1 MRWLWVA
8 GVGMVLAAASACGG
22 GEKAAPALSDA
33 DLKNIVSVSSE
44 GLPTPLTLQSDTV
57 TTNPQAAGAFA
68 DPQKWAANYQKW
80 GRTGGHEASFGVAGG
95 QDAAAQT
102 QAEAYKTTSGAKDA
116 LSGLRDFMTSSE
128 ALTTYTNMGYTDAK
142 IDVADA
148 AKVGD
153 DSSSYKLQVSYQG
166 TQFETLVI
174 IFRRGPV
181 LAQASV
187 GSAPDASDFADVE
200 AVANQMDARIQAVL
214 SGQAA
219 TPQSN

>member
-22 GEKAAPALSDA
+22 GEKAAPVLSDA
-33 DLKNIVSVSSE
+33 DRKNIVTVSSE
-44 GLPTPLTLQSDTV
+44 GLPTPLTLQSDTA

-116 LSGLRDFMTSSE
+116 LSGLRDFMVSGE
-128 ALTTYTNMGYTDAK
+128 ALQAYANLGYTDVK
-142 IDVADA
+142 IDAIDA
-148 AKVGD
+148 AKIGD
-153 DSSSYKLQVSYQG
+153 DSSAYRLVVSMTG
-166 TQFETLVI
+166 AQFDTLVI

-187 GSAPDASDFADVE
+187 GSAPDTSDLADVE
-200 AVANQMDARIQAVL
+200 AIASQMDGRIQNILNGQPL
-214 SGQAA
+214 SSQG
-219 TPQSN
+219 N

>member
-8 GVGMVLAAASACGG
+8 GIAMVLAVASACGG
-22 GEKAAPALSDA
+22 GEKAAPSLSDA
-33 DLKNIVSVSSE
+33 DLKNIVTVSSE
-44 GLPTPLTLQSDTV
+44 GLPTPLTLQSDTA
-57 TTNPQAAGAFA
+57 TANAQAAGAFA

-102 QAEAYKTTSGAKDA
+102 QAEAYKTIGGAKDA
-116 LSGLRDFMTSSE
+116 LSGLRDFMTSSS
-128 ALTTYTNMGYTDAK
+128 AATTYTNMGYTDAK
-142 IDVADA
+142 IDVVDA

-153 DSSSYKLQVSYQG
+153 DSSSYRLQVSYQG